1 MKIFILFLEI
11 ATYSIPL
18 SNIIL
23 AHYVQKPDNKKR
35 KQKNEIE
42 LFPGQYFN
50 IEFAQKCRGNKLKHQ
65 SLTSHTTDSGQCQ
78 TWVDNFRNILS
89 GKTVF

>member
-1 MKIFILFLEI
+1 MEIFSLFLEI

-23 AHYVQKPDNKKR
+23 AHYANKPDNKKR
-35 KQKNEIE
+35 KQKKEIE
-42 LFPGQYFN
+42 LLPRQYFS
-50 IEFAQKCRGNKLKHQ
+50 IEFAQKCSGSKLKHQ
-65 SLTSHTTDSGQCQ
+65 SLTFHTTDSEQCQ

-89 GKTVF
+89 GKMVF